1 MNYLA
6 HVYLARHDD
15 AAMVGAMLGDFVK
28 AGDIAAYPPGIAR
41 EIMLHRYIDSYTDS
55 HPAVLASKE
64 LFGEGRR
71 RYAGIVLDV
80 FYDHELSRHWHQWCD
95 VPRGELIARFYRAL
109 AAHEP
114 RLPPRLR
121 EMLPYLVGQD
131 WLGGYAR
138 FDGVARTIDRVSR
151 RLSRNGEL
159 LRDGVQDL
167 VRHRDAIADG
177 FERFFPDLVRFAAG
191 RREALLAAE
200 LLASGSPVAEPLIS
214 SL

>member
-41 EIMLHRYIDSYTDS
+41 EIMLHRYVDSYTDS

-80 FYDHELSRHWHQWCD
+80 FYDHELSRHWDRWCD
-95 VPRGELIARFYRAL
+95 VPREALIARFYRAL

-114 RLPPRLR
+114 MLPPRLR
-121 EMLPYLVGQD
+121 DMLPYLVRQD
-131 WLGGYAR
+131 WLGGYAS
-138 FDGVARTIDRVSR
+138 FDGVEETIARVSR

-167 VRHRDAIADG
+167 VRHRDAIAEG
-177 FERFFPDLVRFAAG
+177 FERFFPDLVRFAEG
-191 RREALLAAE
+191 RREE
-200 LLASGSPVAEPLIS
+200 LLAKGLPATGLPASGLLTS
-214 SL
+214 SA